1 MRFVVALLM
10 SVTVTVQGWDNH
22 NHENDDDDDHDIVHD
37 DNHGIMVKIMIM
49 FLFGGCKY

>member
-22 NHENDDDDDHDIVHD
+22 NHDIVHD

-49 FLFGGCKY
+49 FLFCGCKY